1 METNIDTGLGRLIF
15 LANFL
20 DTVPKSRFDLDSWRS
35 TTNEISDRVFFSK
48 ECGTT
53 ACAVGWACAL
63 PQFQALGLKFRHT
76 YPVLS
81 RKGKPDK
88 GSWDAVEEFFDIG
101 QEESAYLFL
110 DTRYL
115 ESESGPSDVAARI
128 RKFVLDR
135 KIS

>member
-35 TTNEISDRVFFSK
+35 TTNEISDRQFLSK
-48 ECGTT
+48 NCGTT
-53 ACAVGWACAL
+53 ACAVGWACTL
-63 PQFQALGLKFRHT
+63 PQFQALGLKFRQ

-88 GSWDAVEEFFDIG
+88 GGWDAVEEFFDIK
-101 QEESAYLFL
+101 QTESAYLFL
-110 DTRYL
+110 ASRYE

-128 RKFVLDR
+128 SKFVLDR